1 MREVLQSIGVSKGVK
16 CSHFITNVFSV
27 RVGLAIMEASVAD
40 SVSNARGMIMEKL
53 QESDT
58 EAHRWVEQT
67 DGGITTYILEQT
79 EDARIKDSRIEFYQE
94 PSLFGFGDNR

>member
-1 MREVLQSIGVSKGVK
+1 MFTFHYKRIFGAGWIGDHGSVL
-16 CSHFITNVFSV
+16 
-27 RVGLAIMEASVAD
+27 AD
-40 SVSNARGMIMEKL
+40 SVSDARGIIMEKL

-58 EAHRWVEQT
+58 EAHRRVERT

>member
-1 MREVLQSIGVSKGVK
+1 MFTFNYKRIFGAGWIGDHGSVL
-16 CSHFITNVFSV
+16 
-27 RVGLAIMEASVAD
+27 AD
-40 SVSNARGMIMEKL
+40 SVSDARSMIMEKL